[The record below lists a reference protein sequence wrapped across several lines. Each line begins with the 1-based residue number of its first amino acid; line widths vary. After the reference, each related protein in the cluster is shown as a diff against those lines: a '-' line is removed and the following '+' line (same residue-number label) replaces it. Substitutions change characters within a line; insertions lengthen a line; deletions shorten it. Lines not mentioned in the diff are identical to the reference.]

1 MNIKEIAE
9 RQPAGAIKGAGAV
22 PWSSDP
28 AVSMGGVFAQTLS
41 APGSQR
47 RGSSTGNLQRFL
59 SKSPRKQMR
68 AQVPYCSIPVGVLP
82 PGFAFEGA

>member
-22 PWSSDP
+22 LCSSDP
-28 AVSMGGVFAQTLS
+28 AGSMGGVFAQAHS

-47 RGSSTGNLQRFL
+47 RGSFTVNPQHFF
-59 SKSPRKQMR
+59 SKPPSKQMR
-68 AQVPYCSIPVGVLP
+68 AHRPYCSIPVGSP
-82 PGFAFEGA
+82 PCRTGF

>member
-9 RQPAGAIKGAGAV
+9 RQPAGAMKGAGAV

-28 AVSMGGVFAQTLS
+28 AGSMGGVFAQAHS

-47 RGSSTGNLQRFL
+47 RDSSTVNPQRFL
-59 SKSPRKQMR
+59 SKSPRKVMR
-68 AQVPYCSIPVGVLP
+68 AQGPYCSIPVGSP
-82 PGFAFEGA
+82 PYRV